1 MSTKRDYYEVLGV
14 NRDASPEDVKK
25 AYRKLAMQYHPD
37 RNKGDKQAEDKFK
50 EVGEAY
56 AILSDTDK
64 RARYDRFGHQMAG
77 MPGGGGT
84 SGGSYGGFEFDL
96 SDALRQFMEGGIFGG
111 GFGRER
117 GGGGPTRVRGND
129 LQVRIPLTLEE
140 IATGV
145 KKRLR
150 VKRSAACADCGGTGA
165 RKGTDRKTCSTCN
178 GKGEVRQVSSTIFGQ
193 FQSIQACPQCHGEG
207 KIITDPCPVCKGE
220 GRVREETE
228 ISVDIPAG
236 VSAGQYLTLR
246 AEGNAGPRSGP
257 RGDLIAIIEE
267 KPHDHFVRDGNNI
280 LYALPL
286 TIPQA
291 VLGDEVEVPTLN
303 GRARLKIDPGTE
315 PGKILRM
322 RGKGLPVLNG
332 HRTGDELVEILV
344 HVPSRL
350 TAREKELLQEL
361 KRSENFKQAP
371 ADKGFFDRMKEGFR
385 S

>member
-1 MSTKRDYYEVLGV
+1 MTTKRDYYELLGV
-14 NRDASPEDVKK
+14 SREASPEEIKK

-37 RNKGDKQAEDKFK
+37 RNKGDKDAEEKFK

-56 AILSDTDK
+56 AVLSDAEK
-64 RARYDRFGHQMAG
+64 RARYDRFGHAMAG
-77 MPGGGGT
+77 MPSG
-84 SGGSYGGFEFDL
+84 SGGAGGFGGFEFDL
-96 SDALRQFMEGGIFGG
+96 SDALRQFMEGGMFG

-129 LQVRIPLTLEE
+129 LQVKIALTLEE

-150 VKRSAACADCGGTGA
+150 VKRMAVCGECGGIGV
-165 RKGTDRKTCSTCN
+165 RKGTARKTCSTCN
-178 GKGEVRQVSSTIFGQ
+178 GKGEVRQVSNTIFGQ
-193 FQSIQACPQCHGEG
+193 FQSIQTCPQCHGEG
-207 KIITDPCPVCKGE
+207 KVVTDACPECKGE

-246 AEGNAGPRSGP
+246 GEGNAGPRGGP
-257 RGDLIAIIEE
+257 RGNLIAVIEE

-280 LYALPL
+280 LYPLRL

-291 VLGDEVEVPTLN
+291 VLGDEVEVPTLT

-322 RGKGLPVLNG
+322 RGKGLPSLNG

-344 HVPSRL
+344 HVPARL

-361 KRSENFKQAP
+361 RSSENFQHAP
-371 ADKGFFDRMKEGFR
+371 ADKSFFNRMKEGFR

>member
-1 MSTKRDYYEVLGV
+1 
-14 NRDASPEDVKK
+14 
-25 AYRKLAMQYHPD
+25 
-37 RNKGDKQAEDKFK
+37 
-50 EVGEAY
+50 
-56 AILSDTDK
+56 
-64 RARYDRFGHQMAG
+64 
-77 MPGGGGT
+77 
-84 SGGSYGGFEFDL
+84 
-96 SDALRQFMEGGIFGG
+96 
-111 GFGRER
+111 
-117 GGGGPTRVRGND
+117 
-129 LQVRIPLTLEE
+129 
-140 IATGV
+140 
-145 KKRLR
+145 
-150 VKRSAACADCGGTGA
+150 
-165 RKGTDRKTCSTCN
+165 
-178 GKGEVRQVSSTIFGQ
+178 
-193 FQSIQACPQCHGEG
+193 
-207 KIITDPCPVCKGE
+207 
-220 GRVREETE
+220 VREETE

-246 AEGNAGPRSGP
+246 GEGNAGPRGGP

-286 TIPQA
+286 TIPQV

-344 HVPSRL
+344 HVPNHL
-350 TAREKELLQEL
+350 TPREKELLQEL